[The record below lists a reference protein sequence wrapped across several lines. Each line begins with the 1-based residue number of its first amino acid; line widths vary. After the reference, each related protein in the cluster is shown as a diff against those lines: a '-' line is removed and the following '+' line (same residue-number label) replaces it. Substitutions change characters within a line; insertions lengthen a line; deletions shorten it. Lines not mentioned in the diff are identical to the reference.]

1 MKNSCRVA
9 KKNRRCYPRPTTGVG
24 HPVRKTHAFWSPNI
38 FVAPP
43 PLTVARCHVRRRR
56 CGNRWKGYYSDV
68 AGADAGR
75 QPPLMTSVRRC
86 HLAATLS
93 AWHDG
98 VLPTSPRQPWNCRR
112 HPGGPTARD
121 SNYWQQAYKIGGSR
135 AAAWSIVLSYML
147 PPQNVHIFKY
157 LGQKSADLYNFR

>member
-24 HPVRKTHAFWSPNI
+24 HPVLNPCFLISEHFRRSTATDRI
-38 FVAPP
+38 
-43 PLTVARCHVRRRR
+43 ARCHVRRRSG
-56 CGNRWKGYYSDV
+56 GNRWKGYYSDV

-86 HLAATLS
+86 HLAATQS

-121 SNYWQQAYKIGGSR
+121 SNYWQQAYRIGGSR

-157 LGQKSADLYNFR
+157 LGQKSTDLYNFR